1 MINILQ
7 RVYLLRPITV
17 EELVKG
23 ETMVATTQL
32 APYHFNFDEDPP
44 LIRDSLVDKPK

>member
-1 MINILQ
+1 MINILR

-23 ETMVATTQL
+23 EMMVATTQL
-32 APYHFNFDEDPP
+32 APYHFSFDEDPP
-44 LIRDSLVDKPK
+44 LIWGNLVDG